1 MSTHTMDTDAKA
13 TVTEAR
19 LAYARARLAYIKA
32 NTTDGA
38 AYAIVKAT
46 GVRADAALAVF
57 AATLCSAA
65 I

>member
-19 LAYARARLAYIKA
+19 LAYARARIAYIKA
-32 NTTDGA
+32 NATDVA
-38 AYAIVKAT
+38 AYAIVRDT
-46 GVRADAALAVF
+46 GARADAALAVF